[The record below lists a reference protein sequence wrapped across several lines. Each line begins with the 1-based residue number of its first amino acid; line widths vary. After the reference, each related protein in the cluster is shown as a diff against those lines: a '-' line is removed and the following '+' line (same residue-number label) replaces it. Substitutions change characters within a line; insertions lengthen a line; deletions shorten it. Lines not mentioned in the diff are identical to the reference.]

1 MFFGSF
7 RAVWD
12 DGSPLQF
19 STRSARALLI
29 YLAMQPDQP
38 FTREHLAALLWPE
51 ATREQA
57 QTNLRQTLYRLRQS
71 LTRAGAT
78 AEYLSSDATT
88 VSFPSRS
95 NYWLDVR
102 AFDELLRQ
110 VAGHIHRRLD
120 ECHACTEHM
129 QRAITLYDAGL
140 LTGFTL
146 PDAPGFEEWRVLHQE
161 RLHNRTIA
169 TLETLAAYHQR
180 QRDWRAAAAAL
191 SRILALEPWR
201 EETHVALMRAYLQ
214 DGKRHLALQ
223 QYEIL
228 ARTLAA
234 ELHVQPGADAEAL
247 HAQICA
253 GLTALQPT
261 LHPRVNPYCGLNA
274 FGQEQASFFFGR
286 EEMVARLAAEV
297 ERRPLLLLV
306 GVSGSGKSSLI
317 HAGLLPALLEATP
330 GRVQHVC
337 VLRPGEDPYVALAG
351 ALAPLLPHIDSMV
364 LADDLRTGAR
374 SLAQV
379 IQVEMLDNAPTT
391 SLIILLDQFEELF
404 QGQRVDFLPHH
415 FLHLLATTAT
425 TNFSPHHAALVLALR
440 ADFLGQAL
448 AHGAFAN
455 AIQEAIFVLGALS
468 RTEMARAVELPAQMQ
483 NVHFAPGLVEQLL
496 DDVGDEPG
504 RLPLLQF
511 CLTRLW
517 QQQRDGWIGHAAY
530 GDIEGLAGALNHYA
544 DGVLARLQPAQQTL
558 ARRVLL
564 RLVHVQEDVEPSRR
578 LGLRAEFSAA
588 EWAVVQALTS
598 ARLLVTDRTP
608 RGEESVELVH
618 EALIRNWTRLG
629 EWLHADRAFF
639 FWREGLRASVRL
651 WERAGRDCSAL
662 LRGGLLAE
670 AEIKVVDRWN
680 ELSQAETDFV
690 TASLALRLE
699 EAAAAAQRQEQ
710 ERARAAALAEALA
723 SRTQALHDAQ
733 RATALAQSHG
743 LISAARLALVQR
755 ETDNALR
762 LAVQALTFAPPTAE
776 VELTLSD
783 AAYAPGTIRCF
794 HSHGGAIFGVAC
806 YPDGRRAVLG
816 AADGTMSIWDL
827 NSGGQLMHLSGHSAA
842 VRAVQVSGDGRHLL
856 SASADGSLAYWDAEN
871 GRLKN
876 RLCGHMGVVYA
887 ACFHPDGRRA
897 LSCGADGRVLLWD
910 LAAGREIGRF
920 DGHRQPVYAL
930 AISPDGNRA
939 LSSDAHGTVIHW
951 TVPEGEILHRFPGY
965 LERGADSDWMLGHI
979 DAAWGVAF
987 VPGSE
992 TAISVSQDQF
1002 ALLWDLREGKQLR
1015 RYSAIKAGL
1024 FAVAC
1029 SPDGRAVLLGGL
1041 DSRMALLDL
1050 ESGVFERYLGHTG
1063 RLYSLA
1069 TTLDGRY
1076 VLSGAADGAAR
1087 LWDLRNGAE
1096 IRRIDYRGHDSAAA
1110 ALDISSDERLGA
1122 TATFAGEIILWDV
1135 NKGVELRRLVGHTEM
1150 LYAGIR
1156 FLPGNRQLLSA
1167 SGDIF
1172 APVADFSVRLW
1183 DVETGAELRRFLGHT
1198 DKIWDMAV
1206 SSSGGFAVTASHDG
1220 TLRRWDLESGEAYL
1234 LADVKPQAPICCA
1247 ISPDTQRVLIGMGK
1261 GTDSTPDYSLRL
1273 LDSRTGQE
1281 LHRLSGHTEA
1291 VQDVVFSHDGS
1302 LALSSGQDRRLL
1314 LWDVARGELVG
1325 SLLGALEVGIRLA
1338 LSPDGTL
1345 AAQGTLLGDILVW
1358 DIQQQ
1363 ALIRRLVG
1371 HRGPVTQVIFSRD
1384 GRRLYS
1390 ASDDGVVCEWR
1401 IDRDLPALLTWVQ
1414 RSRLAGK
1421 GA

>member
-1 MFFGSF
+1 M
-7 RAVWD
+7 WD
-12 DGSPLQF
+12 DGSLLQF

-38 FTREHLAALLWPE
+38 FTREHLAVLLWPE

-57 QTNLRQTLYRLRQS
+57 QTSLRQTLYRLRQS
-71 LTRAGAT
+71 LMLAGAA
-78 AEYLSSDATT
+78 AEYLTSDATT

-95 NYWLDVR
+95 NYWLDVHE
-102 AFDELLRQ
+102 FDEMLRQ
-110 VAGHIHRRLD
+110 VAGHTHRRLD
-120 ECHACTEHM
+120 ECHACMEHM
-129 QRAITLYDAGL
+129 QRAIALYDAGL

-146 PDAPGFEEWRVLHQE
+146 PDAPGFEEWRMLHQE
-161 RLHNRTIA
+161 RLHNRAIV

-201 EETHVALMRAYLQ
+201 EEAHVALMRAYLQ

-223 QYEIL
+223 QYETL
-228 ARTLAA
+228 AHMLAA
-234 ELHVQPGADAEAL
+234 ELHVQPSAEAQAL
-247 HAQICA
+247 HAQIHT
-253 GLTALQPT
+253 GLTALSPA
-261 LHPRVNPYCGLNA
+261 LRPRVDPYCGLNA
-274 FGQEQASFFFGR
+274 FGQAQAGFFFGR
-286 EEMVARLAAEV
+286 EEVVARLTAEAKL
-297 ERRPLLLLV
+297 RPLLLLV

-317 HAGLLPALLEATP
+317 HAGLLPALLELTQP

-337 VLRPGEDPYVALAG
+337 VLRPGEDPYAMLVG
-351 ALAPLLPHIDSMV
+351 VLAPLLPHVNSTA

-374 SLAQV
+374 SLPQV
-379 IQVEMLDNAPTT
+379 IKTAIPDSAPPT
-391 SLIILLDQFEELF
+391 SLVILLDQFEEVF
-404 QGQRVDFLPHH
+404 QIQRIDFLPQH
-415 FLHLLATTAT
+415 FLNLLAETAA
-425 TNFSPHHAALVLALR
+425 TNFSPHHVALVIALR

-455 AIQEAIFVLGALS
+455 AIQEAIFVLGAMA
-468 RTEMARAVELPAQMQ
+468 RAEMARAVELPAQMQ
-483 NVHFAPGLVEQLL
+483 NVHFEPGLVEQLL

-517 QQQRDGWIGHAAY
+517 QLQRDGWIGHAAY
-530 GDIEGLAGALNHYA
+530 ADIEGLAGALNHYA
-544 DGVLARLQPAQQTL
+544 DGVLARLQPEQQTL

-578 LGLRAEFSAA
+578 LGLRAEFSDT

-608 RGEESVELVH
+608 RGAESVELVH

-629 EWLHADRAFF
+629 AWLHADRAFF

-670 AEIKVVDRWN
+670 AEIKVADRWN

-690 TASLALRLE
+690 AASLALRQE
-699 EAAAAAQRQEQ
+699 DAAAAALRQEQ

-827 NSGGQLMHLSGHSAA
+827 NSGEQLMHLSGHRAP

-856 SASADGSLAYWDAEN
+856 SASADGSLAYWDAET
-871 GRLKN
+871 GRLMN
-876 RLCGHMGVVYA
+876 RLCGHTGVVYA
-887 ACFHPDGRRA
+887 ACFHPDRRTA
-897 LSCGADGRVLLWD
+897 LSCGADGLVLLWD
-910 LAAGREIGRF
+910 LPAGREIGRF

-951 TVPEGEILHRFPGY
+951 KVPEGEVLHRFPGY
-965 LERGADSDWMLGHI
+965 LERGAHSDWMLGHI

-1024 FAVAC
+1024 FAVTC

-1076 VLSGAADGAAR
+1076 ALSGAADGVAR

-1183 DVETGAELRRFLGHT
+1183 DVESGAELRRFLGHT

-1220 TLRRWDLESGEAYL
+1220 TLRRWDIESDEAYL

-1247 ISPDTQRVLIGMGK
+1247 ISSDTQRVLIGTGK

-1314 LWDVARGELVG
+1314 LWDVARGELVA
-1325 SLLGALEVGIRLA
+1325 SLLGALEVGTRLA
-1338 LSPDGTL
+1338 FSPDGTL
-1345 AAQGTLLGDILVW
+1345 AAQGTLLGDILIW
-1358 DIQQQ
+1358 DIQQR

-1371 HRGPVTQVIFSRD
+1371 HRGPVTQVIFAAD
-1384 GRRLYS
+1384 GSRLYS
-1390 ASDDGVVCEWR
+1390 ASDDGTVREWR
-1401 IDRDLPALLTWVQ
+1401 IDRDLPALLGWIQ
-1414 RSRLAGK
+1414 CNRLAQEVM
-1421 GA
+1421 